1 MTTRVRRPRSR
12 VLRVAELIPAERD
25 AVTAETAK
33 LPRRISAAVAELPVG
48 TLLTL
53 EHHRSVLDR
62 RPRRLALS
70 RLTGRLA
77 EIERRSG
84 RLVIVAAAIISDG
97 AVLIACR
104 DRPAELA
111 GRWEFPGGKLERG
124 ETPQLGL
131 TREIAEELGA
141 QVEVGAELGRHRL
154 ADGALLILLEARL
167 APGSPE
173 PRALEH
179 RQVRWVRAPE
189 LAHQDWAGTNGEF
202 VADVTGRL

>member
-1 MTTRVRRPRSR
+1 
-12 VLRVAELIPAERD
+12 VLRVAELIPADRA
-25 AVTAETAK
+25 AVLAQTSK

-53 EHHRSVLDR
+53 EQHRSVLDR
-62 RPRRLALS
+62 RPRWLALS

-77 EIERRSG
+77 EIERRSC
-84 RLVIVAAAIISDG
+84 RLVVVAGAIIDDG

-104 DRPAELA
+104 DHPPELA

-124 ETPQLGL
+124 ETPQAGL
-131 TREIAEELGA
+131 VRELAEELG
-141 QVEVGAELGRHRL
+141 VRVVVGAELGRRSL
-154 ADGALLILLEARL
+154 PGGAVLILLEARL
-167 APGSPE
+167 TAGSPP

-179 RQVRWVRAPE
+179 REVRWVRAPD
-189 LAHQDWAGTNGEF
+189 LAHQHWAGTNGEF